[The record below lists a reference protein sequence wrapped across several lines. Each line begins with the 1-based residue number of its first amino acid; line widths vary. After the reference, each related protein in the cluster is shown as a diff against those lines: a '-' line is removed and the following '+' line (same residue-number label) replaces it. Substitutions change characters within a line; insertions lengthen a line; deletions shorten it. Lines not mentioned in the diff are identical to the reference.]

1 MSFLRQKKDKFQF
14 FTLTLFNYKGL
25 INACINQYF
34 LVPLYM
40 DLGTCLIFNY
50 SLMKPLKVYEIQPM
64 TEAERTL
71 FLVSLTT
78 TRGQKFLA
86 DSEILHGVT
95 KEFPLISENI
105 ILPGGDYWLLSVG
118 DGHACS
124 LQDAEDLVKVV
135 RVYGSVYV
143 DYVSKGQYDFYF
155 RLL

>member
-1 MSFLRQKKDKFQF
+1 
-14 FTLTLFNYKGL
+14 
-25 INACINQYF
+25 
-34 LVPLYM
+34 
-40 DLGTCLIFNY
+40 
-50 SLMKPLKVYEIQPM
+50 MKPLKVYEIQPM

-95 KEFPLISENI
+95 KEFPLISVNI
-105 ILPGGDYWLLSVG
+105 ILPGGDYWLLSAG